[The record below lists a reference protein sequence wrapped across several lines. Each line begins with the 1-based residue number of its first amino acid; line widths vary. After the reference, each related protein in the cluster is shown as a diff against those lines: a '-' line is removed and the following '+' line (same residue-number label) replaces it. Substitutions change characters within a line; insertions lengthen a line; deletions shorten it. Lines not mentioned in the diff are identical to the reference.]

1 MFYAMNCVQN
11 SQETMRFSSKDLKE
25 NILQNAW
32 EIQKIQWIQR
42 CNVKLNLKMWKSYIM
57 QLAYKGE

>member
-1 MFYAMNCVQN
+1 
-11 SQETMRFSSKDLKE
+11 MRFSSKDLKE